1 MNHKGKMKNAKAT
14 FKCAR
19 HYTKRRV
26 REKRVER
33 KSVLGDQ
40 GAGRTTVE
48 ETWVSVSHEAPSCSS
63 PVNEP
68 LEAKT

>member
-1 MNHKGKMKNAKAT
+1 MLGNRDKSMSQASGCVAG
-14 FKCAR
+14 
-19 HYTKRRV
+19 
-26 REKRVER
+26 EKRVER